1 MIAVQPL
8 ACGIGAGRVVRALL
22 DGVKGAGSGG
32 DRPADSEATLLLD
45 HQRIRFALSG
55 FLCLRGSEKE
65 RRHQRERDDRFRRF
79 LLMKFPHCPSR
90 RVTPGCS
97 FHDPV
102 FA

>member
-65 RRHQRERDDRFRRF
+65 RRHQRERDDRFPTLPAHEISPLPLTSSNSR
-79 LLMKFPHCPSR
+79 LLVP
-90 RVTPGCS
+90 
-97 FHDPV
+97 
-102 FA
+102 